1 MDGAPGAADRETG
14 RGVLAVSRA
23 AMLLVALG
31 LALALAACSFV
42 HEQIGSTSTGAC
54 IRKEC
59 RDPDAKDYTQ
69 CEAACRQRYQ
79 YQR

>member
-1 MDGAPGAADRETG
+1 MDSAPGAADRETG

-23 AMLLVALG
+23 AMLLMA

-79 YQR
+79 YAR